1 MVYGEMKAAVSLVLL
16 AVVALGT
23 PARAH
28 SRNVL
33 ASASVSS
40 DDRGQYEDVIAV
52 RAELL
57 NLATRRVRVR
67 CKVEVTSAW
76 WRDADDDSFFDEAS
90 PERYRGVKWFSTRIG
105 RNRSR
110 SKTVQVR
117 VPHPDKG
124 AEMGQYYGNDQFQGW
139 ETGYSA
145 AEINHCHRKR

>member
-1 MVYGEMKAAVSLVLL
+1 MVYGDVRTRVPLVLL
-16 AVVALGT
+16 GALAVAL
-23 PARAH
+23 PAQAH

-33 ASASVSS
+33 ASATVLS
-40 DDRGQYEDVIAV
+40 DDRGQYEDVVGVGAD
-52 RAELL
+52 LL
-57 NLATRRVRVR
+57 NVGNRRVRVR

-110 SKTVQVR
+110 FKTVQVR

-124 AEMGQYYGNDQFQGW
+124 AETGQYHGNDQFQGW
-139 ETGYSA
+139 ETGYVSA
-145 AEINHCHRKR
+145 EVTHCHRKL

>member
-1 MVYGEMKAAVSLVLL
+1 MRIRLTLPLLIVL
-16 AVVALGT
+16 AVAA
-23 PARAH
+23 PAQAH

-33 ASASVSS
+33 ASASVWS
-40 DDRGQYEDVIAV
+40 DDRGQYEDIIGV

-57 NLATRRVRVR
+57 NLADRRMRVR
-67 CKVEVTSAW
+67 CKVEATSAW

-105 RNRSR
+105 SNRGR

-124 AEMGQYYGNDQFQGW
+124 PETGLYYGNDQFQGW
-139 ETGYSA
+139 ETGYST
-145 AEINHCHRKR
+145 AEINHCHRKA